1 MTPEQRFIDI
11 IKTMIEF
18 GMLDVH
24 RLNDTEYVIERVE
37 LYLEAKN
44 FVDKNF
50 AGMF

>member
-11 IKTMIEF
+11 VKTMIEF
-18 GMLDVH
+18 GMIDVN

>member
-1 MTPEQRFIDI
+1 MTPEQRFINI
-11 IKTMIEF
+11 VKTMIEF

-24 RLNDTEYVIERVE
+24 CLNDTQYVIERVE